1 MYDGYTINRYGYPV
15 PNDKIHMCE
24 TEFPQ
29 KELDER
35 KSSNS
40 TKLID
45 KIMSY
50 LNNIKKFT
58 SQLII

>member
-1 MYDGYTINRYGYPV
+1 MSNGYSINRYGYPV
-15 PNDKIHMCE
+15 PNNKVSKCE

-35 KSSNS
+35 KSSSS

-45 KIMSY
+45 KITTY
-50 LNNIKKFT
+50 FNNMRKFT
-58 SQLII
+58 SQHR